1 MELPTAPELP
11 KEFPVD
17 ISETTLLTK
26 DDELKIYAARVKEM
40 STRSRDGLTMCFTI
54 FLLTLCGLFFVF
66 CPRCL
71 FGVLILCACL
81 CPFFNS
87 LNAPLWLAIIL
98 LTMTGWSFTGGAFS
112 ISWNAKSS

>member
-71 FGVLILCACL
+71 FGVLILCGM
-81 CPFFNS
+81 S
-87 LNAPLWLAIIL
+87 L
-98 LTMTGWSFTGGAFS
+98 
-112 ISWNAKSS
+112 